1 MKSVFLTSS
10 PTGPLDG
17 GRHVNGLDNMNGF
30 IDLLSERWPD
40 EARCLMISAFP
51 DELEQTDEMCAF
63 FHQSIVEAGLPVAE
77 FVSLD
82 RRNDDISPDE
92 LLSYNVI
99 LLGGGHVPTEN
110 AFFQQLGLKEMLE
123 DFDGIIIGISAGSMN
138 SADYVYAQP
147 ELEGEAV
154 DPDYERWLR
163 GLALTDINILPHYQ
177 AVKDVVLDG
186 LALFDEITIP
196 DSEDN
201 CFLVLPDGSFL
212 LIEDD
217 TETVFGEAYMI
228 YDGNFEQITEDGECK
243 VI

>member
-1 MKSVFLTSS
+1 MKCVFLTSS

-30 IDLLSERWPD
+30 IDLLAERWPD

-63 FHQSIVEAGLPVAE
+63 FHQSILDAGLPVAD
-77 FVSLD
+77 FQSLD
-82 RRNDDISPDE
+82 RRNADISSEE
-92 LLSYNVI
+92 LLSYDVI
-99 LLGGGHVPTEN
+99 LLGGGHVPTQN
-110 AFFQQLGLKEMLE
+110 KFFHKLKLRKTLQN
-123 DFDGIIIGISAGSMN
+123 FDGIIIGISAGSMN

-163 GLALTDINILPHYQ
+163 GLGLTSINVLPHYQ

-186 LALFDEITIP
+186 LALFDDISIP
-196 DSEDN
+196 DSDGN

-212 LIEDD
+212 LIENDE
-217 TETVFGEAYMI
+217 ETVYGEAYMI
-228 YDGNFEQITEDGECK
+228 CDCVFEQICEDGDCK
-243 VI
+243 KL